1 MTLSANQE
9 ARWPSMITNSNPAC
23 LVEKPVVDFSQLSS
37 IHPRIKECLM
47 GQHCKNDPDEFM
59 SCRQHSHFV
68 RQSILGPLQVVLF
81 ESFVE
86 LDDLRCHQPNHPPE
100 MSVSSL

>member
-1 MTLSANQE
+1 MHYGLPLKKLHVMRILKNH
-9 ARWPSMITNSNPAC
+9 
-23 LVEKPVVDFSQLSS
+23 DFSQLSS

-86 LDDLRCHQPNHPPE
+86 LDDPRCQQPDGRSPY
-100 MSVSSL
+100 SS